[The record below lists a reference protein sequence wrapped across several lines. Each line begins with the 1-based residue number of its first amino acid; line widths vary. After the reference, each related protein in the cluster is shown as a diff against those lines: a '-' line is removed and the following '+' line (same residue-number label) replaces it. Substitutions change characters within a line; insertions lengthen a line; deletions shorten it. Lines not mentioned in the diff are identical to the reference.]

1 MIGEDSLRVVLTDL
15 SGQPFGGICMQVLLA
30 QLTSDRI
37 IRVVGVFMQVQPISK
52 FTHYMARNTSQRG
65 SYRLVSIQL
74 LLEL

>member
-1 MIGEDSLRVVLTDL
+1 
-15 SGQPFGGICMQVLLA
+15 MQVLLA

-37 IRVVGVFMQVQPISK
+37 IGVVGVFMQVQPIPK

-65 SYRLVSIQL
+65 TYRLASIQL